1 MAEPIQCFRNQG
13 VTNNFNDC
21 THRFSLKLNNT
32 TIQYI
37 TNVSYKK
44 GAKFKGTEL
53 GKKKYKTTVQ
63 ANNLAAPKYFPY
75 FQ

>member
-32 TIQYI
+32 LYSI

-53 GKKKYKTTVQ
+53 KKEKI
-63 ANNLAAPKYFPY
+63 
-75 FQ
+75 